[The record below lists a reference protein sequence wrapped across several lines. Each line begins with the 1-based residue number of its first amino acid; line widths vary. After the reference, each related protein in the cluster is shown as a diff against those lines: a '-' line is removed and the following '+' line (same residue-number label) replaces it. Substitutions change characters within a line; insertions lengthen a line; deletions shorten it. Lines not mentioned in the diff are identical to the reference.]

1 MSFFAELPSSPNA
14 IILCVALACTSLW
27 VAYSIQEF
35 LLVFRKH
42 QRKRAIRHNK
52 ELELYRQEL
61 KK

>member
-1 MSFFAELPSSPNA
+1 MSFITEIPSSANSL
-14 IILCVALACTSLW
+14 ILCVALACTILW

-35 LLVFRKH
+35 LVVFRKH
-42 QRKRAIRHNK
+42 QKKRSIRHNK

>member
-1 MSFFAELPSSPNA
+1 MPFITDVPSSPFVV
-14 IILCVALACTSLW
+14 IVLITLACATLW

-35 LLVFRKH
+35 LFIFRKH
-42 QRKRAIRHNK
+42 QKNRALRHQK

>member
-1 MSFFAELPSSPNA
+1 MSFFAEIPTSANSL
-14 IILCVALACTSLW
+14 ILCVALACTTLW

-35 LLVFRKH
+35 LVVFRKH
-42 QRKRAIRHNK
+42 QQKRAIRHNK